1 MNEEEK
7 QRNVSVRSIK
17 KINECHG
24 YGFMS
29 ASPEWLHLLCCR
41 LLSSDRCGKNI
52 ISKGEGVELDLMICR
67 HVCQGNRISERQ
79 KEIVGRGNLFKNI
92 IIII

>member
-7 QRNVSVRSIK
+7 QRNVSVSSIK

-52 ISKGEGVELDLMICR
+52 ISKGGGGGVGPDDLPTCLPR
-67 HVCQGNRISERQ
+67 
-79 KEIVGRGNLFKNI
+79 K
-92 IIII
+92 